1 VKKIFFYLLII
12 FFGLLPIAKA
22 VTINNDLGHP
32 SPHALQTINTSDSV
46 IFDLSNAVLV
56 NSTTI
61 DIPVSISTN
70 DTIYAVDFSFKFNE
84 SVLTYDTMFNF
95 KTYLFALINFNTIDR
110 KLRFT
115 SSSLTPVEHNTKL
128 VSLRFHLSAP
138 CKKITAADFN
148 TITVY
153 LNGDPCSYKITNLP
167 NYTPDANFTNSSAC
181 SGVNTIFND
190 MSSITG
196 GTITAWSW
204 NFGDG
209 NASTLQNPITSY
221 TNTGVYTVTLLV
233 TSNSGC
239 PDTSVK
245 SINVNVSPISSFTY
259 STNCSI
265 SSATFIDNSSISSG
279 SITSWLW
286 RFGDS
291 DSSALQNPV
300 HSYQTSGT
308 YPVTLFATSDSGCTS
323 TIINNVTLTIP
334 DANFGVQNACA
345 GSIVNFSDSS
355 TSSAGTIN
363 YWKWYFGDGNTSL
376 LQNPSYS
383 YSVAGTYTVSLK
395 IKTNS
400 GCSDSLAKTIVIE
413 SKPIVKF
420 GADNLTGCSLLNVQF
435 TDSSIT
441 PIGSTYYW
449 SFGDTNTSAMQ
460 SPSHTYLNSGIYAV
474 KHIVTTSAGCKDSLT
489 KPAYIF
495 IYDSPLAKFN
505 ASNGCVGSTIN
516 FQDSSSIISGTISTW
531 TWILGD
537 GNSSSQQSPAY
548 SYSTSGT
555 YTVSLKVTSD
565 HGCTDSI
572 SKIIIIQDKPIV
584 KFGGSNLTGCL
595 PLTAYFTDS
604 SVTSSGSTYFW
615 SFGDAGT
622 ATTVNATHT
631 YIANGNFS
639 IKHIVTTSVGCSDS
653 LTKPGSITAKG
664 PTAFFVAIPDS
675 VILPNATIS
684 FSNLSNG
691 EKTSLWN
698 FGDSTFTY
706 QKNPTHTFPGEG
718 IYKIC
723 LTITDSAG
731 CTDVYCDTIKVLI
744 PLLIAMPS
752 AFTPNGD
759 DANDVLLVK
768 GGPLREMELR
778 IFNEW
783 GNQVFISS
791 SQTVGWDGKYNSV
804 AQPEGLYAYIL
815 KGIAADSSTVDMHG
829 VINLIR

>member
-1 VKKIFFYLLII
+1 M
-12 FFGLLPIAKA
+12 FFGLSPIAKA
-22 VTINNDLGHP
+22 SAFNNNIEHSAAP
-32 SPHALQTINTSDSV
+32 ALQTINTSDSV

-70 DTIYAVDFSFKFNE
+70 DTIYALDFSFKFNE
-84 SVLTYDTMFNF
+84 AVLTYDTMFNF
-95 KTYLFALINFNTIDR
+95 KSYLFALINFNTIDR

-138 CKKITAADFN
+138 CKKITVADFN

-167 NYTPDANFTNSSAC
+167 NYTPEANFTNGPAC

-190 MSSITG
+190 ASAING
-196 GTITAWSW
+196 GTITTWSW

-209 NASTLQNPITSY
+209 NTSTLQNPVTSY

-245 SINVNVSPISSFTY
+245 SINVNVAPVSSFTY
-259 STNCSI
+259 STNCST
-265 SSATFIDNSSISSG
+265 SSAIFIDNSSISSG
-279 SITSWLW
+279 SIISWLW
-286 RFGDS
+286 KFGDS

-300 HSYQTSGT
+300 HPYQTSGT
-308 YPVTLFATSDSGCTS
+308 YSVTLFATSDSGCTS
-323 TIINNVTLTIP
+323 ALSNNITLNIP
-334 DANFGVQNACA
+334 NANFGVQNACA

-355 TSSAGTIN
+355 TSSSGTIN

-376 LQNPSYS
+376 LQNPSYT
-383 YSVAGTYTVSLK
+383 YSISGTYTVSLK
-395 IKTNS
+395 IGTS
-400 GCSDSLAKTIVIE
+400 TGCSDSLAKIIIIDG
-413 SKPIVKF
+413 KPIVKF

-435 TDSSIT
+435 TDSSIA
-441 PIGSTYYW
+441 PIGSTYLW
-449 SFGDTNTSAMQ
+449 GFGDASTSTTQ
-460 SPSHTYLNSGIYAV
+460 SPSHAYLNSGTYTV

-489 KPAYIF
+489 KPAYIS
-495 IYDSPLAKFN
+495 IYNSPVAKFG
-505 ASNGCVGSTIN
+505 AANGCVGSNTN
-516 FQDSSSIISGTISTW
+516 LSDSSSISSGTISTW
-531 TWILGD
+531 IWNWGN
-537 GNSSSQQSPAY
+537 GNSGSQQNPLY
-548 SYSTSGT
+548 SYTVSGT
-555 YTVSLKVTSD
+555 YTINLKVTSD
-565 HGCTDSI
+565 HGCADSI
-572 SKIIIIQDKPIV
+572 SKVVIMQDKPIV

-604 SVTSSGSTYFW
+604 SITSSGSTYFW

-631 YIANGNFS
+631 YITNGNFS
-639 IKHIVTTSVGCSDS
+639 IKHIVTTSAGCSDS
-653 LTKPGSITAKG
+653 LTKPGSITATG
-664 PTAFFVAIPDS
+664 PTAFFVANPDS
-675 VILPNATIS
+675 VILPNTIIS
-684 FSNLSNG
+684 FSNLSTG

-718 IYKIC
+718 IYRVC
-723 LTITDSAG
+723 LTITDSAS
-731 CTDVYCDTIKVLI
+731 CTDVYCDTVKVLV
-744 PLLIAMPS
+744 PFLIAIPS

-759 DANDVLLVK
+759 NANDVLLVK
-768 GGPLREMELR
+768 GGPLLEMELR

-791 SQTVGWDGKYNSV
+791 SQTIGWDGKYNSV
-804 AQPEGLYAYIL
+804 AQPEGLYAFIL

-829 VINLIR
+829 VVNLIR